1 MVRSLRNCRCRCH
14 CHYRVVVRLH
24 CLVRSTAW
32 LAGGEWWRRV
42 AEEKRTRRGEE
53 DFVHMAV
60 LTGWLGAPQVL
71 SHPAPGK
78 HTVFDGR

>member
-1 MVRSLRNCRCRCH
+1 M
-14 CHYRVVVRLH
+14 
-24 CLVRSTAW
+24 
-32 LAGGEWWRRV
+32 
-42 AEEKRTRRGEE
+42 
-53 DFVHMAV
+53 HMAV